1 MSAGWTKLVL
11 MLSKP
16 NEESNWISVADLMTA
31 LMVIFMFIAINYI
44 LQVIDHTFVEEEI
57 YNKLEEVFEE
67 EINEEE
73 IELGPDGTIR
83 FKAEP
88 GKNLFA
94 SNRSRI
100 SAEFQEALDN
110 FIPKYWE
117 VLTSDTA
124 YFKYIKEIRIEGH
137 TDTVPPYGQFEDSYI
152 YNLNLSSRRAS
163 SVLDYLRQ
171 NAVYQEATVAEKRRM
186 NFLFTSIGFSFS
198 RALNDDKEYVYS
210 SDNKQVNN
218 EFSRRVEFRIVTSNE
233 ELINAI
239 KKSNGGEE

>member
-1 MSAGWTKLVL
+1 
-11 MLSKP
+11 MLNKP
-16 NEESNWISVADLMTA
+16 QEESNWISVADLMTA

-57 YNKLEEVFEE
+57 YNKLEEVFEKEIE
-67 EINEEE
+67 EQE
-73 IELGPDGTIR
+73 IELGPDGTVR
-83 FKAEP
+83 FKAES

-94 SNRSRI
+94 PNRSEM
-100 SAEFQEALDN
+100 SAEFREALDG

-137 TDTVPPYGQFEDSYI
+137 TDTVPPYGTGLDSYI

-171 NAVYQEATVAEKRRM
+171 NVVYAEASASERERM

-198 RALNDDKEYVYS
+198 RALNDQKEYVYL

-218 EFSRRVEFRIVTSNE
+218 ELSRRVEFRIVTSNE
-233 ELINAI
+233 KLVDAI
-239 KKSNGGEE
+239 TNKNGE

>member
-1 MSAGWTKLVL
+1 